1 MEKDEIEHPFKKTV
15 HKYVF
20 ILFGIEVLIILI
32 CFFLLNGYTF
42 FETNSVGEAII
53 ISLGLLTFISVFF
66 AFVFKDSMILLLMF
80 SRNMEECNDSVLIQL
95 KKKIDSKTLE
105 ERDLMK
111 VKEIRSAI
119 KEYSRYVNPVLWFF
133 ATIFLSLVIILM
145 SMSKVEY
152 SALMLSAFVHLDI
165 LTTLFFITSIMALM
179 IYKPKRDS

>member
-1 MEKDEIEHPFKKTV
+1 
-15 HKYVF
+15 
-20 ILFGIEVLIILI
+20 
-32 CFFLLNGYTF
+32 
-42 FETNSVGEAII
+42 
-53 ISLGLLTFISVFF
+53 
-66 AFVFKDSMILLLMF
+66 
-80 SRNMEECNDSVLIQL
+80 
-95 KKKIDSKTLE
+95 
-105 ERDLMK
+105 MK

-119 KEYSRYVNPVLWFF
+119 KEYYRYVNPVLWFF